1 MDGEIVLD
9 RGETTVMKLDDGE
22 QQLMD
27 EIQISVP
34 QPRRVPRPK
43 PTPYTRP
50 RPSPAMEHQEEI
62 DAFVNPNKQSAPPPV
77 DGGGPMFDDDGDEEE
92 DAYLDMDFDDE
103 PSHHQQREMPSAGY
117 ASVDAEKMDILN
129 KLARLERKGFS
140 VNKRLN
146 AYSSIEDLR
155 NEYKRVTYTIDV
167 DQSIKFSRKALMAT
181 VTGLEWANKK
191 YNPFELS
198 LDGWSESI
206 MENLDDY
213 DGVFEELHVKYG
225 QKMQVAPELKL
236 LMMVGGSAM
245 MFHLTNSM
253 FKAAIPNLQDV
264 LKQNPGLQQS
274 MVSAVQNAMP
284 RGQSASPAPPPPG
297 GGSSS
302 YEMQGPGF
310 DISSLMGNVMMPPPP
325 PMNTSVPVEAAPEV
339 EAEDDDVSDIVAEDL
354 EEREAIEDDVK
365 EVDIQEKPAP
375 KRRGRKKKTEIN
387 L

>member
-1 MDGEIVLD
+1 
-9 RGETTVMKLDDGE
+9 
-22 QQLMD
+22 
-27 EIQISVP
+27 
-34 QPRRVPRPK
+34 
-43 PTPYTRP
+43 
-50 RPSPAMEHQEEI
+50 
-62 DAFVNPNKQSAPPPV
+62 
-77 DGGGPMFDDDGDEEE
+77 
-92 DAYLDMDFDDE
+92 
-103 PSHHQQREMPSAGY
+103 
-117 ASVDAEKMDILN
+117 
-129 KLARLERKGFS
+129 

-297 GGSSS
+297 AGSSS

-310 DISSLMGNVMMPPPP
+310 DIGSLMGNVMMPPPP
-325 PMNTSVPVEAAPEV
+325 PMNTSVPVQVAPEV

-354 EEREAIEDDVK
+354 EERDAIEDDVK

>member
-1 MDGEIVLD
+1 MG
-9 RGETTVMKLDDGE
+9 G
-22 QQLMD
+22 
-27 EIQISVP
+27 
-34 QPRRVPRPK
+34 
-43 PTPYTRP
+43 
-50 RPSPAMEHQEEI
+50 
-62 DAFVNPNKQSAPPPV
+62 
-77 DGGGPMFDDDGDEEE
+77 GGGPTYQEEQPSKGYKSIDEEK
-92 DAYLDMDFDDE
+92 
-103 PSHHQQREMPSAGY
+103 S
-117 ASVDAEKMDILN
+117 DILN
-129 KLARLERKGFS
+129 KLARLERKGFG

-213 DGVFEELHVKYG
+213 DTVFEELHVKYG
-225 QKMQVAPELKL
+225 QKMQVAPEIKL

-274 MVSAVQNAMP
+274 MVSAVQNAVP
-284 RGQSASPAPPPPG
+284 RSQAPSAPPPTG
-297 GGSSS
+297 GS
-302 YEMQGPGF
+302 YEMQGPGI
-310 DISSLMGNVMMPPPP
+310 DISSLMGNIMMPPPP
-325 PMNTSVPVEAAPEV
+325 PMNSTPVPVREPTPDI
-339 EAEDDDVSDIVAEDL
+339 EDDISDIVTEEFLAEDSA
-354 EEREAIEDDVK
+354 EPEDSDV
-365 EVDIQEKPAP
+365 
-375 KRRGRKKKTEIN
+375 
-387 L
+387 